1 MSKQPDDYLYHYTTP
16 EGLMGIVKNQE
27 LWATSVFFLNDIAEF
42 KHGIELGRD
51 HLEALFNNTEKTK
64 EHDTH
69 SLQSAIEGIKVFQHS
84 KDTTIYV
91 CSFSEEPD
99 DLSQWRAYC
108 PMGGFAIGFPKER
121 LWKLAGH
128 RGYSFGGCIYSA
140 KDKTQVITLAV
151 KVAADGEIDSTKG
164 APQFLRPPLACN
176 PGN

>member
-51 HLEALFNNTEKTK
+51 HLEALFNNTEKT
-64 EHDTH
+64 
-69 SLQSAIEGIKVFQHS
+69 